1 MADKNIRQAVRDLHD
16 RSRHDGEMQEAFQAH
31 NIASARIRRNS
42 EAVEKIPQPEIIQRD
57 DILDDLSQLYAEQE
71 EHDAEQVQ
79 CNKERKK
86 YSPFLQTSAKRLADG
101 KRSA

>member
-1 MADKNIRQAVRDLHD
+1 MSDENIHQAVHDLHD
-16 RSRHDGEMQEAFQAH
+16 HSRHAGERQEAFQARK
-31 NIASARIRRNS
+31 IASACIHRNS
-42 EAVEKIPQPEIIQRD
+42 KAVENIPQPEIIQRD
-57 DILDDLSQLYAEQE
+57 DIRDDLSELYAEQE